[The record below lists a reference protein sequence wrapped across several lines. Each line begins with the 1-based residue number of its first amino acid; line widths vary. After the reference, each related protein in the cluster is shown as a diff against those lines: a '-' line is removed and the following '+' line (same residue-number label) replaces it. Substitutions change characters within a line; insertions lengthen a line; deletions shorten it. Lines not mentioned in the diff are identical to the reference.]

1 MPKSRVLFV
10 CVGNSCRSQMAEG
23 FARTYGKD
31 VLEPASAGL
40 YPAACVAQ
48 PTISVM
54 KEKNIDLSSHFPKGI
69 DQVDG
74 PFDIVVNMSGQMVP
88 SFLAPRIIN
97 WEVRDPIAYPESVHR
112 EVAAQIEG
120 LVMGLIL
127 ELRMRAKS
135 SVPR

>member
-1 MPKSRVLFV
+1 
-10 CVGNSCRSQMAEG
+10 MAEG

-88 SFLAPRIIN
+88 SVLAPRIID
-97 WEVRDPIAYPESVHR
+97 WDVLDPIAYPESVHR
-112 EVAAQIEG
+112 EVAARIES

-127 ELRMRAKS
+127 ELRMREKTA
-135 SVPR
+135 PAR